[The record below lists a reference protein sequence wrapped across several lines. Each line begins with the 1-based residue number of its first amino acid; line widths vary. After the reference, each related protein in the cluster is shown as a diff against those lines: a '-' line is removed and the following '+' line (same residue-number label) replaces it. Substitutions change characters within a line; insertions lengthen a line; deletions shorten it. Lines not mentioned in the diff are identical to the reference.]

1 MKNFI
6 RQNWQFCVVVALVAA
21 AWAHLDSRITD
32 VTSEQ
37 NVQSEML
44 IRMHKH
50 NIEAHREQV
59 LPCPRTR

>member
-6 RQNWQFCVVVALVAA
+6 RQNWQFCVVVLLIVVM
-21 AWAHLDSRITD
+21 WAHLDSRITD

-44 IRMHKH
+44 LRMHKH
-50 NIEAHREQV
+50 NLEAYKEQV
-59 LPCPRTR
+59 RTCPRTR